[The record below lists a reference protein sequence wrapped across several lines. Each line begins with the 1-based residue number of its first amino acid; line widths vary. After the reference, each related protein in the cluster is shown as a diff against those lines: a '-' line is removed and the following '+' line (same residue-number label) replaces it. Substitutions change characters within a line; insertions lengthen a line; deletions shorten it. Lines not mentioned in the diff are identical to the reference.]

1 MTCHF
6 SHRLE
11 RKLQDEENEDIDKS
25 KEMTPNEEEEK
36 NCDSDELR
44 KGWLG
49 EDNFGWIPKGMGSFT
64 ATDQLTDY
72 NVHSVI

>member
-1 MTCHF
+1 
-6 SHRLE
+6 
-11 RKLQDEENEDIDKS
+11 
-25 KEMTPNEEEEK
+25 MTPNEEEEK